1 LPVWQALREEL
12 KDKNFEVI
20 SVALDTK
27 GNAAAEQWIRA
38 ADAQHPSLIDTQH
51 VVVKLYNTR
60 NVPSGIWID
69 EEGRIVRP
77 AETASGR
84 IRQQGATEATTHEK
98 YLNALRDWVAKGRQS
113 IYALGESEIKQ
124 RMNILTAEDAQ
135 AAAHFGLGAYLYQQG
150 HSADAIPHF
159 KQAHALKPEN
169 WNYKRQAFSLG
180 NPEEDYGTTIQKEQQ
195 APGAPPFRVPLDMP
209 DLPVAAS

>member
-20 SVALDTK
+20 SVALDTR
-27 GNAAAEQWIRA
+27 GNVAAEQWIRA
-38 ADAQHPSLIDTQH
+38 AEAQHPSLIDTQH
-51 VVVKLYNTR
+51 IVVELYGTR

-84 IRQQGATEATTHEK
+84 VRQPGATEATTHDK
-98 YLNALRDWVAKGRQS
+98 YLNALRDWVEKGPKS
-113 IYALGESEIKQ
+113 IYVLTQEEIKQ
-124 RMNILTAEDAQ
+124 RTNRPTAEDAQ
-135 AAAHFGLGAYLYQQG
+135 AAAYFALGAYLYQQG
-150 HSADAIPHF
+150 RLTDAIPHF
-159 KQAHALKPEN
+159 KQAHALMPEN

-209 DLPVAAS
+209 DLS

>member
-12 KDKNFEVI
+12 KDKNFEVV

-27 GNAAAEQWIRA
+27 GNEAAEQWIKA
-38 ADAQHPSLIDTQH
+38 ANAQHPSLIDRQH
-51 VVVKLYNTR
+51 IVVELYGTR

-77 AETASGR
+77 AETASAR
-84 IRQQGATEATTHEK
+84 IRQQGAAEATPHEK
-98 YLNALRDWVAKGRQS
+98 YLNALRDWVEKGSES
-113 IYALGESEIKQ
+113 IYVLSESDI
-124 RMNILTAEDAQ
+124 RSRLSLPTLEDAQ
-135 AAAHFGLGAYLYQQG
+135 AAAHFRLATYLYKEG
-150 HSADAIPHF
+150 HKAEAVAHF

-180 NPEEDYGTTIQKEQQ
+180 NPEEEYGTTIQKEQQ
-195 APGAPPFRVPLDMP
+195 APGAPPFRIPLDMP
-209 DLPVAAS
+209 DLP